1 MKEIM
6 LRSQINHNRIF
17 ASIML
22 PAACLLLNFVS
33 PCVNAIAQD
42 PAKPTRQPYNPE
54 AVKHYN
60 KGLDL
65 HHAGFLNKA
74 IEEYQAAL
82 AKDDRLEQAYS
93 NLGLIYT
100 AQKNYLKATE
110 AFDKALALKPDRA
123 TSLNGLASVL
133 YARKQFDA
141 AIEKWKRAL
150 ELNPRFASAYF
161 NMGTAYESESK
172 FDEALSNYW
181 KSIEMAPDMGEAYY
195 RLGSLLNKMKHP
207 AQAEVMLTRFV
218 EIEPESETAREAR
231 KQLLA
236 ISNAFR
242 KEDGIFRRSRLE
254 TLKEKPVK
262 VEESEEEKKKREKEE
277 KAAKKGNGGLKFG
290 LGKFGKKNKSDDKPN
305 DKAGEKSEEK
315 AGQNQK
321 MRVFQP
327 FGGAQPAE
335 GGAESGAQDDLKPA
349 GYGNVAPN

>member
-6 LRSQINHNRIF
+6 SRSPIVSLAL
-17 ASIML
+17 ASL
-22 PAACLLLNFVS
+22 VS
-33 PCVNAIAQD
+33 ICAIASPGAMAQD
-42 PAKPTRQPYNPE
+42 QAKPARQPYNPE

-65 HHAGFLNKA
+65 HHGGFLNKA

-100 AQKNYLKATE
+100 AQKNYIKATE

-161 NMGTAYESESK
+161 NMGTAYESETK
-172 FDEALSNYW
+172 FDDALANYW

-236 ISNAFR
+236 ISNTFR

-254 TLKEKPVK
+254 TLKEKPIK

-277 KAAKKGNGGLKFG
+277 KAARKGSGGLKFG
-290 LGKFGKKNKSDDKPN
+290 LGKFGKKDKPDDKPVA
-305 DKAGEKSEEK
+305 KPEEK
-315 AGQNQK
+315 AGQK

-327 FGGAQPAE
+327 FGGTQPAE
-335 GGAESGAQDDLKPA
+335 GGAESGAQDDLRPA